1 MHVSQLCQGSGQ
13 KIHKGDLLKDK
24 ETLIFCLQNQTFS
37 QTLTFDKNER
47 IDLLIILN
55 GKFNKT
61 LSAEHHTKSK
71 KEQK

>member
-1 MHVSQLCQGSGQ
+1 MHVSQLCQGSGL
-13 KIHKGDLLKDK
+13 KIHKGDLLKDE
-24 ETLIFCLQNQTFS
+24 ETLISCLQNQTFS

-55 GKFNKT
+55 GKFNKI

-71 KEQK
+71 KERK